1 MKKRVIVVISLLLIA
16 LAAVGVWLYVYSPV
30 ASGLVMYI
38 LLNKNGD
45 YGCDGVR
52 VIESVDGR
60 KLSQRR
66 VYISLYGVDDIAEA
80 EDAYQV
86 INRYYSE
93 HPSDTL
99 LDECYVEID
108 MSAVRSNY
116 SCNFICSNSES
127 MIPPSDKDQD
137 YTVEIT
143 GEISNLVL
151 KPVTTPLSLS
161 DVNSRFTDIR
171 SIHIDSHVKLDDISS
186 LSSMTDLEVIHLSGF
201 DPELDNELITQIRN
215 MYPGVSLLLHDIP
228 VRE

>member
-1 MKKRVIVVISLLLIA
+1 MKKRLIVVISLLLIA

-38 LLNKNGD
+38 ILNKNGD

-52 VIESVDGR
+52 VIESVDGQ

-108 MSAVRSNY
+108 MSAVSSNY
-116 SCNFICSNSES
+116 SCNFKCSNSEQ
-127 MIPPSDKDQD
+127 MISPSSKDPD
-137 YTVEIT
+137 YTVEVT

-151 KPVTTPLSLS
+151 KPVTRHLSLS
-161 DVNSRFTDIR
+161 DVNNRFTDIR
-171 SIHIDSHVKLDDISS
+171 SIHITSDVDFDDISA
-186 LSSMTDLEVIHLSGF
+186 LSSMTDLEVIYLSEF
-201 DPELDNELITQIRN
+201 DPERDHELIMQIRN
-215 MYPGVSLLLHDIP
+215 MYPDVSLFACGQMY
-228 VRE
+228 